1 MTIELD
7 KIFGAEIMARCDQLA
22 KFTEVPGQLTR
33 TYLTPVQRAAADQ
46 LLAWMAEAGM
56 SARIDEAGNVVG
68 RYEAATP
75 NAKTLITGSHFDT
88 VVNAGKYD
96 GNYGVITGIACVKA
110 LHMQNQRLPFAIEVV
125 GFAEEEGV
133 RYKTT
138 MMGSKAIAGTYDTGI
153 LTLKDRA
160 GISLTE
166 AMKNYGLDPAAIGRA
181 ARKPK
186 DVLGFLEIH
195 IEQGPVLLQ
204 EGRAVGTVTSIAG
217 VYRFQAVVTGQAG
230 HAGTTPMNMRCDAAA
245 AAAEMIGAIERYC
258 AAEGNRS
265 PGGVVGTVGQLNVP
279 GGAINVIP
287 GACEFSID
295 LRSGN
300 DDTRHAIWAMLE
312 PELHAIARRRHV
324 ELAIT
329 KTLDLAAAPCA
340 PQLMARIDAAIG
352 EVTGAAVRR
361 LPSGAG
367 HDAMA
372 MAALCP
378 QAMIFIRCGN
388 GGISHNPLETITE
401 ADARIGARVLYDV
414 LRNFRA
420 Q

>member
-1 MTIELD
+1 MNLD
-7 KIFGAEIMARCDQLA
+7 HIFGAEIMARCDELA
-22 KFTEVPGQLTR
+22 RHTEEPGRLTR
-33 TYLTPVQRAAADQ
+33 TYLTPVQRAAADT
-46 LLAWMAEAGM
+46 LMGWMKEAGM

-68 RYEAATP
+68 RYEGNKP
-75 NAKTLITGSHFDT
+75 HAKTLITGSHFDT

-96 GNYGVITGIACVKA
+96 GNYGVIAGIACVKA
-110 LHMQNQRLPFAIEVV
+110 LHEQGQRLPFAIEVI

-133 RYKTT
+133 RFKTT
-138 MMGSKAIAGTYDTGI
+138 MMGSKAIAGTYDTEV
-153 LTLKDRA
+153 LKLKDRGGA
-160 GISLTE
+160 TVAD
-166 AMKNYGLDPAAIGRA
+166 AMKSYGLDPAQIGRA
-181 ARKPK
+181 ARDPK
-186 DVLGFLEIH
+186 NVLAFLEIH
-195 IEQGPVLLQ
+195 IEQGPVLLK

-230 HAGTTPMNMRCDAAA
+230 HAGTTPMNMRNDAAC

-258 AAEGNRS
+258 AAEADRA

-295 LRSGN
+295 LRSGL
-300 DDTRHAIWAMLE
+300 DATRMAIWQMLE
-312 PELHAIARRRHV
+312 PELKAIAKRRHC
-324 ELAIT
+324 ELTIT

-401 ADARIGARVLYDV
+401 EDARIGAWVLYEVIRDM
-414 LRNFRA
+414 A
-420 Q
+420 GA